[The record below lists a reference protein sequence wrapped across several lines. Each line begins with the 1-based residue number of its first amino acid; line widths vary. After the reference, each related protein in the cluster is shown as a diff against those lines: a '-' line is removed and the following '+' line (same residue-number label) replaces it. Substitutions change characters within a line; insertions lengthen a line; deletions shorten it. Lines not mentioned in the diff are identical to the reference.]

1 MSMETLW
8 YFTQMPPELI
18 SLVEKDLQQFDSSL
32 QTAYTAGGVD
42 LKKRDSKTTWI
53 NSSHWVAG
61 LCFHYVLLANR
72 QNFLYDIDGWDG
84 ETMQYTAY
92 ESGEYYGWHQ
102 DTGLPSM
109 GMPTEDAQETFL
121 MKGSEKVRKLSFI
134 MQLSNPD
141 EYSGGEVELKRDNG
155 KSYFLPKERGTII
168 VFDSRVQH
176 QACEVNSGLRKSL
189 VGWVSGPR
197 WK

>member
-1 MSMETLW
+1 
-8 YFTQMPPELI
+8 
-18 SLVEKDLQQFDSSL
+18 
-32 QTAYTAGGVD
+32 
-42 LKKRDSKTTWI
+42 
-53 NSSHWVAG
+53 
-61 LCFHYVLLANR
+61 
-72 QNFLYDIDGWDG
+72 
-84 ETMQYTAY
+84 
-92 ESGEYYGWHQ
+92 
-102 DTGLPSM
+102 
-109 GMPTEDAQETFL
+109 
-121 MKGSEKVRKLSFI
+121 